1 MPNTIFYTASNLT
14 HAFKSGYMKT
24 WSLKI
29 QYWSVPKKQ
38 MEYIYIYIY
47 IYANRDNS
55 LFQTTI
61 FVVNVFY

>member
-38 MEYIYIYIY
+38 MEYIYIYMQIE
-47 IYANRDNS
+47 
-55 LFQTTI
+55 TI
-61 FVVNVFY
+61 ACFRLRYLL